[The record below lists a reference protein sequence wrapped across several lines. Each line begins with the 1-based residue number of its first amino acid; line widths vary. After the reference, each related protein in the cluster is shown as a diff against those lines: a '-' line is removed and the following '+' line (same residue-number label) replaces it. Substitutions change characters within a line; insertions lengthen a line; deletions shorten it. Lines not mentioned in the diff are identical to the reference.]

1 MTLAASATAPTGTTT
16 VTITGTSGV
25 LTTITTLKLT
35 LNYGLTL
42 LASPNS
48 VSVAQGNT
56 GATAVIITP
65 QNRPV
70 NFSVSGLPIGVTAS
84 FSQNPAVDN
93 TVLTFTVGAAAAV
106 GTSTITVT
114 GTEDGLTATTKI
126 GLTIGP
132 LGNFSLN
139 AAPSPVTVTKG
150 STATTTITVVPTGG
164 FDQEVTLEASGLP
177 IGVTASFSPNPTTTT
192 STLKLAVNSSAAGG
206 ISTITVSGGYESLL
220 NELGVGLIVQ

>member
-1 MTLAASATAPTGTTT
+1 
-16 VTITGTSGV
+16 
-25 LTTITTLKLT
+25 

-126 GLTIGP
+126 GLTIDP

-150 STATTTITVVPTGG
+150 STATTTITVVPTSG